1 MVTRMAVGVPLALAL
16 SSYRFAKLRQAEPRV
31 LALAPLAGYGPL
43 MLEGESWN
51 DGGLTSVTLS
61 YGRPLDVATPL
72 AVVTTCLDGAGG
84 LASRQVDLL
93 QRERGDAAIG
103 RHDWEGMDGGLPFQ
117 AGDDDDAAELAVSAA
132 DLEVLVAG
140 ERQAV
145 SALRYRHY
153 TALRFGCD
161 GLTIQVVSRH
171 ELPEPL
177 CFEFATDLEPYFR
190 GYRRFV
196 LSWLTFSPPASTT
209 G

>member
-1 MVTRMAVGVPLALAL
+1 MAVGVPLALAV
-16 SSYRFAKLRQAEPRV
+16 SRYRFAKLRQAEPRV
-31 LALAPLAGYGPL
+31 LALASRAGYGPV

-51 DGGLTSVTLS
+51 EGRLTSVALS
-61 YGRPLDVATPL
+61 YGRPLDVTAPL
-72 AVVTTCLDGAGG
+72 AVVTTRLDGATD
-84 LASRQVDLL
+84 LPSRQVDLL
-93 QRERGDAAIG
+93 QLERGDAAIG
-103 RHDWEGMDGGLPFQ
+103 RHDWEGMDGGFPFQ
-117 AGDDDDAAELAVSAA
+117 GDDEDDAAELDVSGE

-140 ERQAV
+140 ERRAV

-171 ELPEPL
+171 ELPQPL
-177 CFEFATDLEPYFR
+177 RFEFVTDLERYFR

-196 LSWLTFSPPASTT
+196 LSWLTFNPPASTA

>member
-1 MVTRMAVGVPLALAL
+1 MAVGVPAALAV
-16 SSYRFAKLRQAEPRV
+16 SRYRFAKLRQAAPRV
-31 LALAPLAGYGPL
+31 LALASRAGHGPV

-51 DGGLTSVTLS
+51 DGRLTSITLS
-61 YGRPLDVATPL
+61 YGRPLDVTAPL

-84 LASRQVDLL
+84 LPSRQVDLL
-93 QRERGDAAIG
+93 KRERGDAAIG
-103 RHDWEGMDGGLPFQ
+103 RHDWEGMDGGFPFQ
-117 AGDDDDAAELAVSAA
+117 ADDEDDAAELDITGE
-132 DLEVLVAG
+132 DLELLVAG

-153 TALRFGCD
+153 AALRFGCD

-177 CFEFATDLEPYFR
+177 RFEFVTDLEPYFR

-196 LSWLTFSPPASTT
+196 LSWLAFNPPASRAEH
-209 G
+209 